1 MEENNTVDTQTT
13 ETTTVATPNNEGLLT
28 QEQFDNA
35 LNTKVARVKNNIAK
49 DLGMESYSKEAF
61 DGYIAKNKEAQTT
74 ITNLQAT
81 ETTLQNTILGKDFH
95 LEALG
100 LDVKPE
106 NVARAVKLAQVELD
120 GNSELTAKTSL
131 ELVLNDFPFLATGEI
146 VAPVTKV
153 GATVNNTVNAK
164 TEQEDY
170 MNRNYSKSKY
180 FDKK

>member
-1 MEENNTVDTQTT
+1 MEDNNNVVDTTVTTT
-13 ETTTVATPNNEGLLT
+13 ETQPNNEGLLT

-35 LNTKVARVKNNIAK
+35 LNSKVARVKNGIAK
-49 DLGMESYSKEAF
+49 DLGLESYSKEAIE
-61 DGYIAKNKEAQTT
+61 GYIAKNQEAQTT

-100 LDVKPE
+100 LGVTPD

-120 GNSELTAKTSL
+120 GNSELKVDTAL
-131 ELVLNDFPFLATGEI
+131 ALVVKDFPFFIGGGEV

-153 GATVNNTVNAK
+153 GATVNNTASAK